1 MTMCDIISKR
11 RDYSGSDTCL
21 LIRKRFVYLDA
32 PLKIESKEEM
42 KKAKEEAEI
51 DEKQKEILEM
61 VAQANREAEQIIIQA
76 QQQAQQF
83 ILQAQE
89 EYNNIIQ
96 QANEQAKK
104 LLEETVNELQLSKL
118 QTQDRLKKLLESFEK
133 TFDEL
138 LSNYAERLTNISE
151 ILVEKFLEK
160 QIDPEV
166 TKRKLE
172 KVLAHVI
179 GATRVKLHINPEDIK
194 LLDQNL
200 ISEIKS
206 KGYEIIPND
215 SVSYGVIA
223 ETDLGTIDTTL
234 KFQFALLDEI
244 FEEVFKTEK

>member
-1 MTMCDIISKR
+1 M
-11 RDYSGSDTCL
+11 

-32 PLKIESKEEM
+32 PFKIESKEET
-42 KKAKEEAEI
+42 KKTKEETEI
-51 DEKQKEILEM
+51 NEKQKELLEM
-61 VAQANREAEQIIIQA
+61 VAQANREAEQIIIEAQEQA
-76 QQQAQQF
+76 QKI

-89 EYNNIIQ
+89 EYNNVIQ

-104 LLEETVNELQLSKL
+104 ILEETVNELQASKL
-118 QTQDRLKKLLESFEK
+118 EMQDRLKKILESFEK
-133 TFDEL
+133 AFDEL
-138 LSNYAERLTNISE
+138 LSNYAEKLTNISE

-179 GATRVKLHINPEDIK
+179 GATRVKLHINPEDTK
-194 LLDQNL
+194 LLGQNL
-200 ISEIKS
+200 ISEIRS

-244 FEEVFKTEK
+244 FEEVFKTER